1 MKAGKVI
8 LGAGILFGLWKLA
21 GAATKASALQSN
33 IYVNPA
39 FKSARMQGITPL
51 VTFAVTIQNISGIN
65 LRVRNLFSKIFII
78 TPEGRAEIGFSNVTD
93 QVAMPSG
100 ETTTFDTTFTISGL
114 TTLSRLFKAQQIEI
128 VTFYEVAGQRLS
140 YSSQI
145 AVAEVVNGIKGKLG
159 LKGADEYLEYNPL
172 TGAYQTMI

>member
-78 TPEGRAEIGFSNVTD
+78 TPEGRTEIGYSNVTD
-93 QVAMPSG
+93 QLNMPSG
-100 ETTTFDTTFTISGL
+100 ETSTFDTTFTIAGL
-114 TTLSRLFKAQQIEI
+114 TTLGKLFKAQQIEI
-128 VTFYEVAGQRLS
+128 VTFYEVAGQRLN

-145 AVAEVVNGIKGKLG
+145 NVADVVNGIKGKLG
-159 LKGADEYLEYNPL
+159 LKGADEYLQYTSL
-172 TGAYQTMI
+172 TGTYESMI